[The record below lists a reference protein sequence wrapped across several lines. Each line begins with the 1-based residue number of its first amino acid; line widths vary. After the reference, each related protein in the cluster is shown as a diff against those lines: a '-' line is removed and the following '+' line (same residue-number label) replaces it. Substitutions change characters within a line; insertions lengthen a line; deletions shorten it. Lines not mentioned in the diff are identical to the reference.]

1 MPDGILLEDGND
13 LIHQGGMR
21 ILLEGEDT
29 SLTIPTRTNLGSQIG
44 TEVISGLGFK
54 VGDQTLDGVSA

>member
-29 SLTIPTRTNLGSQIG
+29 SLTIPTRTNLGLQIG
-44 TEVISGLGFK
+44 TEVISQLGFK